1 MLTLPKIDR
10 NRLPVAANDQMLPT
24 TPPSLEDIDLAN
36 DDRIFSNLNLN
47 WCPIRTHSAIQQM
60 YASQDAID
68 KSASSSQDSKFI
80 YYYPDLDKLRMHV
93 SKIEDSKLEIERDK
107 ILKSISPLEP
117 VLEGTES
124 SVVKEEP
131 GFILLSVK
139 HEKIRNAQPA
149 VRSGTG
155 GHKATPMPQ
164 RKMSRKRLR
173 KVTPSSYNPE
183 NVCAHGCELLSAN
196 DASTMDA
203 NANERSPA
211 SSRFRVT
218 RIADSSSWW
227 IPESSGMYI
236 CVHDLRTSSLP
247 DFVTRQHQKILASL
261 SGTAAN
267 YVECS
272 RDFWSCLEP
281 DYLQH
286 VNKDAPISTYS
297 VHT

>member
-124 SVVKEEP
+124 SVVKKN
-131 GFILLSVK
+131 L

-227 IPESSGMYI
+227 IPESSGITKRYWPVYQALQQIMLSAAEI
-236 CVHDLRTSSLP
+236 LELFGTGLP
-247 DFVTRQHQKILASL
+247 ATCEQRCSHINLFRPHMIRPTNTTKI
-261 SGTAAN
+261 
-267 YVECS
+267 E
-272 RDFWSCLEP
+272 
-281 DYLQH
+281 
-286 VNKDAPISTYS
+286 NK
-297 VHT
+297 